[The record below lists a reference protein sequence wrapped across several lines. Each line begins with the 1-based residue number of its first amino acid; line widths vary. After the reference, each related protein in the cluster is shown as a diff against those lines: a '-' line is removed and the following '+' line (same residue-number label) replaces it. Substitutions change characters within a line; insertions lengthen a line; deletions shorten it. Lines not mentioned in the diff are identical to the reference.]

1 MVIPKQMNTVIL
13 IKIKLFCYQCKN
25 MIKNINPSPPKKNK
39 TTKNSQTSEIRL
51 DLVSTDMQNANFMK
65 TYTEEFR

>member
-1 MVIPKQMNTVIL
+1 MQKYDKKTLTP
-13 IKIKLFCYQCKN
+13 
-25 MIKNINPSPPKKNK
+25 PPPKKNK